1 MAKLAPERLIRVTHV
16 DAPERTGGVGRLPVY
31 ASLEL
36 IAVFLEPI
44 AEGVETIEQEKFVR
58 EMPVDFMQGYR
69 IGRVLAGEQVPRVL
83 N

>member
-16 DAPERTGGVGRLPVY
+16 DA
-31 ASLEL
+31 
-36 IAVFLEPI
+36 